1 VLVGN
6 PIEHNL
12 EIFVLVVSVSVVNR
26 RGVVDI
32 VWVRDISLFSGQF
45 EESLGTD
52 TIVMQYVEVGEE
64 TCRGLD
70 NTDLEIGEHDELGIH
85 EMVTL

>member
-64 TCRGLD
+64 TGGGLD

>member
-32 VWVRDISLFSGQF
+32 VWVGDISLFSGQF

-70 NTDLEIGEHDELGIH
+70 NTDLEISEHDELGIH